1 MRILPREEKFF
12 HFFLHQVSIITEA
25 SDLLLEGSRAG
36 NTTLTVAAQKIVA
49 LEQRG
54 DEVIHE
60 IYEKLNQTFITPID
74 PEDIHAVGSRL
85 DDVLD
90 GIEEAAHRMTAY
102 RLEPIPVPA
111 IDLCLIVQSSA
122 HVLKLAFD
130 ALSHNQN
137 EILQKHCIEIN
148 RLEGTADEVFRT
160 AMASLFRTET
170 NAIELLKHKE
180 VFEILEEI
188 TDRCEDVA
196 DALQN
201 VAVKNS

>member
-36 NTTLTVAAQKIVA
+36 NTKLTVAAQKIVA

-102 RLEPIPVPA
+102 RLEPIPGPA

-160 AMASLFRTET
+160 AMATLFRTET

>member
-12 HFFLHQVSIITEA
+12 HFFLDQVSIITEA

-102 RLEPIPVPA
+102 RLEPIPGPA

-130 ALSHNQN
+130 ALSKNQN
-137 EILQKHCIEIN
+137 EILQKQCIEIN

>member
-12 HFFLHQVSIITEA
+12 HFFLDQVSIITEA

-90 GIEEAAHRMTAY
+90 GIEEAAQTIRPCQSCRFFSA
-102 RLEPIPVPA
+102 E
-111 IDLCLIVQSSA
+111 DLCTICSNPQRNPELACIVEQATGRDGNRISRPSEA
-122 HVLKLAFD
+122 DVNE
-130 ALSHNQN
+130 LSRGG
-137 EILQKHCIEIN
+137 LP
-148 RLEGTADEVFRT
+148 
-160 AMASLFRTET
+160 
-170 NAIELLKHKE
+170 
-180 VFEILEEI
+180 
-188 TDRCEDVA
+188 
-196 DALQN
+196 
-201 VAVKNS
+201 